1 MAQKRPTTKAVADLM
16 GVQMASVT
24 GMVKYLAAEGFL
36 KHVPYRGFKL
46 TPKGRDL
53 ALRMLRR
60 HRLIELFLVR
70 TLGLGWDE
78 VHTDAEQMEHA
89 VSDALIERIDDYLE
103 HPQFDPHGAPIPGV
117 DGKVVAR
124 SGVSIAQLKTGD
136 DGTVIEVE
144 DKDPYFLRF
153 VSSLGIRI
161 GSTGRE
167 TQELLSFS
175 SWSRRRTRSR
185 VGSGA
190 LLRAPQLGARCND
203 ESPANWLVSGYN
215 ARLFQP
221 S

>member
-1 MAQKRPTTKAVADLM
+1 MIRTSVQDYIKAVYELEVAQKRPTTKSLANWLDL
-16 GVQMASVT
+16 QMASVT
-24 GMVKYLAAEGFL
+24 RMVKCLAADGFL
-36 KHVPYRGFKL
+36 KHVPYRGFNL

-60 HRLIELFLVR
+60 HRLIELFLVQ

-89 VSDALIERIDDYLE
+89 VSDALIERMDEYLG

-124 SGVSIAQLKTGD
+124 GGNSIAQLKAGD

-144 DKDPYFLRF
+144 DKDPDFLRF

-161 GSTGRE
+161 GSTVEVIGKEPYGGPVTLRLGKRNIVMGTE
-167 TQELLSFS
+167 AAA
-175 SWSRRRTRSR
+175 RVRIARS
-185 VGSGA
+185 G
-190 LLRAPQLGARCND
+190 P
-203 ESPANWLVSGYN
+203 
-215 ARLFQP
+215 
-221 S
+221 

>member
-1 MAQKRPTTKAVADLM
+1 MLRTSVQDYIKAIYELEVSQERPTTKTLADLL

-24 GMVKYLAAEGFL
+24 GMVKQLAVKGFL

-60 HRLIELFLVR
+60 HRLIELFLVQ

-89 VSDALIERIDDYLE
+89 VSDALIERIDEYLG

-117 DGKVVAR
+117 DAKALAR
-124 SGVSIAQLKTGD
+124 RGVSIAQLKAGD

-144 DKDPYFLRF
+144 DKDPAFLRF
-153 VSSLGIRI
+153 LSSLGIKI
-161 GSTGRE
+161 GSTLQVMGKEPYGGPMRLRLGRRNIVMGTE
-167 TQELLSFS
+167 AAA
-175 SWSRRRTRSR
+175 R
-185 VGSGA
+185 V
-190 LLRAPQLGARCND
+190 RIARI
-203 ESPANWLVSGYN
+203 EP
-215 ARLFQP
+215 
-221 S
+221 